1 MATHPGVL
9 AWRIPWTEDLGGLQS
24 MGPKELDMT
33 EQPKLYTTFILEIL
47 PLQYYSNHLLQL
59 IPPHP
64 LPNTIASS
72 YRV

>member
-47 PLQYYSNHLLQL
+47 PLQYYSSHLLQL

-64 LPNTIASS
+64 LPNKIASS